1 MIFST
6 VINLVVTCLKDL
18 LKHVGA
24 EEFLQLFTA
33 DGAEDVKNNLG
44 ACVRWFNRL
53 SRLVATLICKVIIDF
68 T

>member
-1 MIFST
+1 MFF
-6 VINLVVTCLKDL
+6 KDF

-33 DGAEDVKNNLG
+33 DGDEDSKTNLG

-53 SRLVATLICKVIIDF
+53 SHLVGTVICLVSL
-68 T
+68 